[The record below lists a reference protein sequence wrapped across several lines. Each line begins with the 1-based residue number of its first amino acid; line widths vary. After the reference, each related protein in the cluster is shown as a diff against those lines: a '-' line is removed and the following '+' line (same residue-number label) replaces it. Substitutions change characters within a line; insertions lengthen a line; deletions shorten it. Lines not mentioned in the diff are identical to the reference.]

1 MSDQICFMKLRVA
14 TLQLPERGGKQQ
26 THTHTLTRMRKSAA
40 PDNASKW
47 IYSARLRIL
56 HLTVVNIDYIVCRFN
71 SNPVVDYFYRAMN
84 MGKFLISHGAGSDK
98 A

>member
-1 MSDQICFMKLRVA
+1 LLYEA
-14 TLQLPERGGKQQ
+14 ARGNPAVTRARRKAAD
-26 THTHTLTRMRKSAA
+26 THTLTRMRKSAA

-71 SNPVVDYFYRAMN
+71 SNPVVDYFNRAMN